1 MRNEKIK
8 YRMLLII
15 GFLFI
20 VIMFACTTSNKLKEA
35 GETSEKSGFIKW
47 KENCSRCHNIP
58 SPSDYTDEQWEIIGS
73 HMRVR
78 AYLTQKE
85 TEEIVLFLKGI
96 N

>member
-1 MRNEKIK
+1 MRIKKIK
-8 YRMLLII
+8 YGMFLLT
-15 GFLFI
+15 GFLIGSIFHS
-20 VIMFACTTSNKLKEA
+20 CTTSNTLQRTE
-35 GETSEKSGFIKW
+35 ETSAKPGFIKW

-58 SPSDYTDEQWEIIGS
+58 SPSGYTDEQWEIIGS

-85 TEEIVLFLKGI
+85 TKEIVLFLKGI